1 VLDNFQFVLELVGA
15 AEYDIER
22 LRIYNA
28 KNLHGRTK
36 DGPLLHDL
44 ESSYQELIAKLHL
57 VLSALESRTSK
68 SA

>member
-1 VLDNFQFVLELVGA
+1 MLDNFQFVLELVGA
-15 AEYDIER
+15 AEDDIER

-28 KNLHGRTK
+28 KNIHGCTK
-36 DGPLLHDL
+36 DGPLLRDL